1 MKFHH
6 IGVCCKNIEKE
17 IKNIEKIHSVKS
29 ISNIV
34 YDEKQE
40 AELCMLEIED
50 GLKIELISGKQV
62 ENLLKKRMT
71 YYHICYEVE
80 DISIEKER
88 LIKAGAYLV
97 SDEKEAILF
106 SDRKVCFLLVS
117 YGLIEL
123 VEKEKYL

>member
-80 DISIEKER
+80 NINIEKER

>member
-6 IGVCCKNIEKE
+6 IGICCKDIKSEIENIK
-17 IKNIEKIHSVKS
+17 KIHQIND
-29 ISNIV
+29 ISEII

-40 AELCMLEIED
+40 AELCMLDIEN

-62 ENLLKKRMT
+62 ENILKKKIT

-80 DISIEKER
+80 NISIEKEKLVQGGAF
-88 LIKAGAYLV
+88 LI

-106 SDRKVCFLLVS
+106 SNKKVCFLLVN

-123 VEKEKYL
+123 VEENIK

>member
-6 IGVCCKNIEKE
+6 IGVCCKNIKKE
-17 IKNIEKIHSVKS
+17 IENIKKLHKVKS
-29 ISNIV
+29 ISEII

-40 AELCMLEIED
+40 AELCILEIED

-62 ENLLKKRMT
+62 ENILKKKMT

-80 DISIEKER
+80 DISKEKER
-88 LIKAGAYLV
+88 LISNGAFLI

-106 SDRKVCFLLVS
+106 ANKKVCFLLAS

-123 VEKEKYL
+123 VEEI